1 MAGTGAIQ
9 AEQSIVGSM
18 LIDAACIPDVIGKVR
33 AEDFYIA
40 SNREIFE
47 TISAMYADGMTIDI
61 VTVEEEMKARGVFQP
76 DTTHGYLVE
85 LLQVTPTAAHV
96 LHYAVIVRENARRRA
111 LSGIAEDITSAA
123 MFGGQVDAILADVS
137 ARMEAL
143 EASGT
148 NPIVSSRAAML
159 AWHDWI
165 NSQEQDPDF
174 ALVRTGYGTLD
185 RQLGGGFLKTG
196 FYVIGGRP
204 GMGKTTAAL
213 NIAERIAGNG
223 KRVLFLS
230 LEMSLEQIVSKRLA
244 ILSGISYNAL
254 YTGRLGND
262 DFRLISEPRQRMLES
277 RFDTITDGVTS
288 AQELAVLLR
297 TQKDIDVVFV
307 DYMGILEPAEDDR
320 QKPLREQMTNIS
332 KALKAMAKRNNIP
345 VIALSQLN
353 RDSAKAL
360 NKRPNLADLRET
372 GAIEQDADGV
382 ILIYRPGYY
391 DPEADQSVIE
401 LIVAKNRHD
410 GTGTVTMRWHAE
422 SGRITETEREVDQ

>member
-1 MAGTGAIQ
+1 MTGTGAIQ
-9 AEQSIVGSM
+9 AEQAVVGSM

-33 AEDFYIA
+33 SEDFYIA
-40 SNREIFE
+40 SNRDIFE
-47 TISAMYADGMTIDI
+47 TISTMYSEGMTIDI

-76 DTTHGYLVE
+76 DTTHGYLIE

-96 LHYAVIVRENARRRA
+96 LGYAAIVHENARRRA

-123 MFGGQVDAILADVS
+123 MFGGQVDAILADAA

-185 RQLGGGFLKTG
+185 RQLGGGFFKTG

-297 TQKDIDVVFV
+297 TQKDINIVFV
-307 DYMGILEPAEDDR
+307 DYMGILEPAEEDR
-320 QKPLREQMTNIS
+320 QKPKYEQMTNIS

-345 VIALSQLN
+345 VVALSQLN
-353 RDSAKAL
+353 RESLKNA
-360 NKRPNLADLRET
+360 NKRPTLADLRDT

-382 ILIYRPGYY
+382 ILIHRPGYY
-391 DPEADQSVIE
+391 DKDAEQDSVE
-401 LIVAKNRHD
+401 LIVAKNRHE

-422 SGRITETEREVDQ
+422 SGRITETDYEEE